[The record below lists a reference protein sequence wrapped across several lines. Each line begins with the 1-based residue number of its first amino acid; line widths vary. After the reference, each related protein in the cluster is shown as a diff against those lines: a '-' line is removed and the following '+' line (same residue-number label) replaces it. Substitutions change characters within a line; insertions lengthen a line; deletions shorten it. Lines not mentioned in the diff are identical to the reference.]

1 MTEIRDADKTRFVTG
16 AMSDTNRMLK
26 GQKVSCAS
34 FEAMFRAGIV
44 GLDHA

>member
-16 AMSDTNRMLK
+16 AMSDTNRLLE
-26 GQKVSCAS
+26 GQKISRAS
-34 FEAMFRAGIV
+34 SEAISRSGIV